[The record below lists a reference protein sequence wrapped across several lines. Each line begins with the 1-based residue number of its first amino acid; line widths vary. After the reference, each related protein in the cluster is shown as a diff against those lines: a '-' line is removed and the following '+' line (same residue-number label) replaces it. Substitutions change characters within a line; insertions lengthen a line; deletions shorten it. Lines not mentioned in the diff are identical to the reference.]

1 VGDLS
6 AGAEILRMLAADEA
20 QRGQLGA
27 RLRAAQ
33 QAQFSLEAQ
42 ACGTET
48 VYRSAL

>member
-20 QRGQLGA
+20 QRGKLGA

-33 QAQFSLEAQ
+33 QGQFSLEAQ
-42 ACGTET
+42 ACGTEA